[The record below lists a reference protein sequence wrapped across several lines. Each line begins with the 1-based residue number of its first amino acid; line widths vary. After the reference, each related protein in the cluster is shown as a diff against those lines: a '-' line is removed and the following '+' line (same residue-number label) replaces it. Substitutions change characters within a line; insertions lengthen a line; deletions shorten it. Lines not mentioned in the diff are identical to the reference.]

1 MTTPPHLWNP
11 CFCGDSEMRIASN
24 GIWYHQGSIINRPA
38 LVKLFASILRHTPHG
53 YELVTPVERMSIL
66 VEDAPFIATTMHI
79 IGKNQN
85 QQLKFTTN
93 IGDEITAGAN
103 HPLRF
108 DRQKNDAFIPY
119 CLIRDGLWAKLTRTV
134 YTELVD
140 IGEKLEGKF
149 GVWSDGVF
157 FYITDSNELE

>member
-1 MTTPPHLWNP
+1 
-11 CFCGDSEMRIASN
+11 MRIASN
-24 GIWYHQGSIINRPA
+24 GAWYHEGAPINRPA
-38 LVKLFASILRHTPHG
+38 LVKLFASILRHTPQG
-53 YELVTPVERMSIL
+53 YELVTPVERMSIV

-108 DRQKNDAFIPY
+108 DRQKNDAYIPY
-119 CLIRDGLWAKLTRTV
+119 CLVRDGLWAKLTRTV

-140 IGEKLEGKF
+140 VGEQHKGQF
-149 GVWSDGVF
+149 GVWSNGVF
-157 FYITDSNELE
+157 FSMVDASEIEGYRT

>member
-1 MTTPPHLWNP
+1 
-11 CFCGDSEMRIASN
+11 MRIASN
-24 GIWYHQGSIINRPA
+24 GIWYHQGAAINRPA

-93 IGDEITAGAN
+93 IGDEIMAGAN

-119 CLIRDGLWAKLTRTV
+119 CLVRDGLWAKLTRTV

-149 GVWSDGVF
+149 GVWSGGVF